1 LTGLKIR
8 LPPRFLFAVGS
19 TAFAA
24 VFFAV
29 VGEPRKF
36 PGEWF
41 GYVGFLV
48 GVFCLA
54 LYVYGKLD

>member
-1 LTGLKIR
+1 VKAR
-8 LPPRFLFAVGS
+8 LPPRFLFALAS

-29 VGEPRKF
+29 FEDPHKF

-41 GYVGFLV
+41 GYAGFLV

-54 LYVYGKLD
+54 LYGYGKVD

>member
-1 LTGLKIR
+1 VKIPVSPKIR
-8 LPPRFLFAVGS
+8 FAVVT
-19 TAFAA
+19 TAVGA

-29 VGEPRKF
+29 VGDPRKF

-41 GYVGFLV
+41 GYAGFLV

-54 LYVYGKLD
+54 LYFHGKID